1 MSRVMRKPVF
11 VYEKTNAQISCLVTM
26 QLTSAFA
33 FSTKI
38 VQSLNFLD
46 QGERGDSVVERQT
59 PEYW

>member
-1 MSRVMRKPVF
+1 MRKSVF

-38 VQSLNFLD
+38 VQSLHFLD
-46 QGERGDSVVERQT
+46 PGERGGSVVKLQT
-59 PEYW
+59 TEYW